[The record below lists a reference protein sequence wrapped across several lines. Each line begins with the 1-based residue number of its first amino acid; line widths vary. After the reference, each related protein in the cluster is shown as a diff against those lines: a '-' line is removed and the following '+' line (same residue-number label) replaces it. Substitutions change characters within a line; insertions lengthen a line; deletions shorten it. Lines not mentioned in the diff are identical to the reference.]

1 MDPLA
6 ASVVRLFRGGE
17 PLGMGCLVGPRQV
30 LTCAHV
36 VADALGVPLAGPAP
50 RLPVRVDFPL
60 VAAGE
65 FVEATVASWDPERD
79 VAGLV
84 LDRTPEAAAAA
95 RVVSV
100 DAVWGHEVRAF
111 GVPVG
116 HDQGVWASGV
126 LRGSSASGMVQ
137 IDDERTGGFS
147 LAPGFSGA
155 PVWDHAADGVV
166 GIVAAAE
173 RQAHRRTGYLIPAA
187 LLNQAWPELH
197 RLALVRPPFRGLAP
211 FTEEDADTFHGR
223 AARTTELVTALQ
235 ENRFAVLAGPSGSGK
250 SSLALAGVAPALRRD
265 GYRVAVVRATP
276 SATIWTGLATALRPH
291 LPEHSPTAEAAR
303 ALLTGLAPDLLPAAE
318 GQRKLLVLVDQFE
331 ELHHSGTEQ
340 PEDVLRALA
349 NLAGPRPGWTVTVLV
364 TVRSDLIGVLTARS
378 GMAQLLNERMTL
390 LGPPAE
396 PELRE
401 IIEAPLRAPAMPS
414 YAPGLVERIVTHT
427 PAGSL
432 ALLQFALTM
441 LWERQRGGVIDHAAY
456 DGIGG
461 VTGAIARYAETVW
474 QDLPDQ
480 DSARRLLCQLLSPIG
495 ETGYARRPLHAAD
508 LDPALAAVVDSLATT
523 RLITVSD
530 SDRGG
535 RKVELAHEQ
544 LVHGWDRLRDWLT
557 AEREFRSWQDTV
569 HQQAGQWR
577 ASGREKALLPRG
589 STLKTALRKEKAHA
603 DQVLPGEAEYIRAG
617 QRAHRNSLLTRIG
630 VAALVLVLLT
640 GSALLWRDQVT
651 GQQARAAEARSTA
664 ALDTLKAG
672 AERADTLTERLLI
685 NQRAAA
691 LAEPPAVRRRTD
703 ADYLGLRLAQRVME
717 MGGNSAASRSV
728 SADATAAAATDG
740 FTNRFTIRQFDR
752 AHTDRTYTLPAEFT
766 FANRIVILDPGHAVV
781 SAKRLNPQSLAKGE
795 DVVLLWDLAADREV
809 RRLVPFPGNFNSQFP
824 AAFLL
829 DRTGKTLAFGES
841 GGRTLALLAL
851 DGSGARTTLE
861 LPNPLR
867 NEQGVGATALAARG
881 TDTALVLDA
890 KAADGSYPLLELSP
904 RGTRNLPSMPG
915 GLPVANS
922 ADDVVMGGCFKDQT
936 VEQGVVIGIAE
947 RRFYRNLPVH
957 GSTCRPHNQRLDTS
971 ARQLVATFRT
981 GPDHPDVLAVWSVD
995 GSAPDRRFAIPALGG
1010 KDEKD
1015 SWSVR
1020 AAAFQPDG
1028 SGRVVL
1034 AADNTLVGLR
1044 IPPLESID
1052 SAVAS
1057 AENLRFAPDGSRLH
1071 VQLLDGSVQ
1080 TWDLNTQRRTGLV
1093 PAEQRRH
1100 PLDAFSPKSMAL
1112 SPDGARLAVARRRD
1126 TATEHQFVVTVYDPA
1141 TLTKI
1146 TELGLGNQPVLVT
1159 PVGLT
1164 FTGGAELTTV
1174 LDRTIT
1180 RWDLRTGHR
1189 LHPQATVPERRKDNV
1204 PVGVIQVFPLGE
1216 TALIAESDG
1225 QVRRLRLAD
1234 SAEVPDTAFTL
1245 PFEFSRDVSALAV
1258 DPAGQTLAV
1267 ALPDRV
1273 ELWDLT
1279 TRRLADTLALPEP
1292 AAELTLAE
1300 DETVRVRTAADL
1312 TVPENLP
1319 ADNGIRPGKQPGP
1332 LTVVWRN
1339 GWFGVEEERTQT
1351 APGGLL
1357 YQVVP
1362 APTVLPAAAGARR
1375 AAVCAAV
1382 GPAKLSEERIAQL
1395 PEPARQV
1402 TGCP

>member
-1 MDPLA
+1 M
-6 ASVVRLFRGGE
+6 FRGGE

-84 LDRTPEAAAAA
+84 LERTPAAAAAA

-197 RLALVRPPFRGLAP
+197 RLALVRPPFRGLEP

-223 AARTTELVTALQ
+223 AARTAELVTVLR

-265 GYRVAVVRATP
+265 GYRVAVLRATP
-276 SATIWTGLATALRPH
+276 SATIWTGLCTALRPH
-291 LPEHSPTAEAAR
+291 LPEHNPTAEAAR
-303 ALLTGLAPDLLPAAE
+303 ALLTGPAPDLLPPGE
-318 GQRKLLVLVDQFE
+318 GQRRLLVLVDQFE
-331 ELHHSGTEQ
+331 ELRHGGTEP

-349 NLAGPRPGWTVTVLV
+349 NLAGPRPGWIVTVLV

-390 LGPPAE
+390 LGPPDE

-401 IIEAPLRAPAMPS
+401 IIEAPLRAPAMPA
-414 YAPGLVERIVTHT
+414 YAPGLVERIVAHT

-441 LWERQRGGVIDHAAY
+441 LWERQRGGVIEHAAY

-461 VTGAIARYAETVW
+461 VTGAIADYAETVW

-523 RLITVSD
+523 RLITVSE
-530 SDRGG
+530 SERGG

-544 LVHGWDRLRDWLT
+544 LVHGWDRLRDWLA
-557 AEREFRSWQDTV
+557 AEREFRTWQDTV

-589 STLKTALRKEKAHA
+589 STLKTALRKEKTHA
-603 DQVLPGEAEYIRAG
+603 GQVLPGEAEYIRAG
-617 QRAHRNSLLTRIG
+617 QRAHRTALLARIG
-630 VAALVLVLLT
+630 VVALVLVLLA
-640 GSALLWRDQVT
+640 GSVLVWRNQVA
-651 GQQARAAEARSTA
+651 GQRAREAEARAAA
-664 ALDTLKAG
+664 ALDTVKAG
-672 AERADTLTERLLI
+672 AERAGTLTERLLI

-691 LAEPPAVRRRTD
+691 VADPPAVRRRVD
-703 ADYLGLRLAQRVME
+703 EDHLGLRLAERLLE
-717 MGGNSAASRSV
+717 MSSSSAANRSV
-728 SADATAAAATDG
+728 SADATATAATDG
-740 FTNRFTIRQFDR
+740 VTNRFTIHQFDR
-752 AHTDRTYTLPAEFT
+752 ARTDRTYTLPPEFS
-766 FANRIVILDPGHAVV
+766 FANRIAILDPGHAVI
-781 SAKRLNPQSLAKGE
+781 SAKRTTPRSLAKGE
-795 DVVLLWDLAADREV
+795 DIVFVWDLAADREV
-809 RRLVPFPGNFNSQFP
+809 RRLIPFPGNLNSQFP
-824 AAFLL
+824 AAFVL
-829 DRTGKTLAFGES
+829 DRTGRTLAFGES
-841 GGRTLALLAL
+841 GGRTLALLAV

-867 NEQGVGATALAARG
+867 DEKGVGAGALAVRG
-881 TDTALVLDA
+881 ADTALVLDV
-890 KAADGSYPLLELSP
+890 KAADGTYPLLELSP
-904 RGTRNLPSMPG
+904 RGRRNLPSMPG
-915 GLPVANS
+915 GTVVANS
-922 ADDVVMGGCFKDQT
+922 ADDIVMSGCFKDEA
-936 VEQGVVIGIAE
+936 VERGVVIGLAE
-947 RRFYRNLPVH
+947 RKFHRDLHVH

-971 ARQLVATFRT
+971 DRQLVATFRT
-981 GPDHPDVLAVWSVD
+981 GSDRPDVLAIWRAD
-995 GSAPDRRFAIPALGG
+995 GSAPDRRFVIPALGG
-1010 KDEKD
+1010 KDQQD
-1015 SWSVR
+1015 TWTVR

-1034 AADNTLVGLR
+1034 AADNTLIGLR
-1044 IPPLESID
+1044 IPPLESVD

-1057 AENLRFAPDGSRLH
+1057 AENLRFAADGSRLH

-1080 TWDLNTQRRTGLV
+1080 TWDLKTQRRTGAV
-1093 PAEQRRH
+1093 PAERRRH
-1100 PLDAFSPKSMAL
+1100 PMDAFAPKSMAL
-1112 SPDGARLAVARRRD
+1112 SGDGKHLAVASRRD
-1126 TATEHQFVVTVYDPA
+1126 TATEHQFLVTVYDPV

-1146 TELGLGNQPVLVT
+1146 TELGLGNEPSLMLPVD
-1159 PVGLT
+1159 LT

-1174 LDRTIT
+1174 LDRAIT
-1180 RWDLRTGHR
+1180 RWDLGTGR
-1189 LHPQATVPERRKDNV
+1189 RRHPPVAV
-1204 PVGVIQVFPLGE
+1204 PVRYRDNIPLGQPRIFPLGE
-1216 TALIAESDG
+1216 TALIAEADG
-1225 QVRRLRLAD
+1225 QVRRLRLSD
-1234 SAEVPDTAFTL
+1234 GAEVPDTAFTL
-1245 PFEFSRDVSALAV
+1245 PFELSRDVSALAV
-1258 DPAGQTLAV
+1258 DPAGRTLGV

-1279 TRRLADTLALPEP
+1279 TRRRTDTLALPEP
-1292 AAELTLAE
+1292 AAELTLSAE
-1300 DETVRVRTAADL
+1300 DDQVRVRTAADL
-1312 TVPENLP
+1312 TVPEKLP
-1319 ADNGIRPGKQPGP
+1319 ADNGLRPGRQPGP
-1332 LTVVWRN
+1332 LTVVWRG

-1351 APGGLL
+1351 TDGGLL
-1357 YQVVP
+1357 VQLVP
-1362 APTVLPAAAGARR
+1362 APTVVPADDGARR